1 MKVAVVGATGKT
13 GQAVTARLLE
23 GGHQARALAR
33 ESARLRALANMGAEA
48 FPADLS
54 DPGKLRAAFTG
65 VDGVYHCSPVGL
77 QQADPF
83 GVERAWTR
91 NAIAAA
97 QAAGV
102 AHFVYLSVHGADH
115 PRGVVLMDTKH
126 RLEVELSISKLPY
139 TVLRPNWFMD
149 NLEIS
154 NAPQLL
160 AGAFG
165 YPLSADARLQPVAV
179 RDIAEAVVRVLEIGP
194 RRAAL
199 EVMGPQALT
208 FTQMAEILSQ
218 ALGREVKYRPLDR
231 KVFLDA
237 ASPLVGKEYA
247 LRVLEMFGHFE
258 KENPIGDP
266 SPLQRELGMTLTS
279 FEDYARQ
286 LATRLTGR

>member
-1 MKVAVVGATGKT
+1 MKIAVVGATGKT

-33 ESARLRALANMGAEA
+33 DSARLQALARKGAES
-48 FPADLS
+48 FPCDLS
-54 DPGKLRAAFTG
+54 DPEKLRAAFTG
-65 VDGVYHCSPVGL
+65 VDGVYYCSPVGL

-97 QAAGV
+97 IAAGV
-102 AHFVYLSVHGADH
+102 GHFVYLSVVGADKPH
-115 PRGVVLMDTKH
+115 GVVLIDTKH

-154 NAPQLL
+154 NAEQLL

-165 YPLSADARLQPVAV
+165 YPLSAEARLQPVAV
-179 RDIAEAVVRVLEIGP
+179 RDIAEAVVRALETGP
-194 RRAAL
+194 RRSAL

-208 FTQMAEILSQ
+208 FAQMAEIMGQ
-218 ALGREVKYRPLDR
+218 ALGRAVEYRPLNR

-247 LRVLEMFGHFE
+247 LRLLEMFSHFE

-266 SPLQRELGMTLTS
+266 SPLRRELGMTLTS